1 MTNIVNMKNTL
12 TLFLMAA
19 LSLTLPAVWT
29 PAVAQNEPAPGEG
42 TRLLAHRGGRAEIDE
57 NTIEAF
63 AHAFDSGCSAFETDV
78 RMSKDGALMILH
90 DNDFNRVCGDPRA
103 PEEMTAEEIRALRT
117 KDGHKIPFLD
127 DVLDFLSE
135 HDWAYVEFELKCSDA
150 NRYPQA
156 RLEEYLDKVAAA
168 VYAAKPEHSVY
179 LMTSFD
185 TRAMEY
191 LVAKHPEADPML
203 ITGSPCCDK
212 TIAQCESLGLKR
224 LAATIDGSSRSALAA
239 AHKAGIRVNLW
250 PTTRVQDIHLAWLL
264 GADYICT
271 DIPALA
277 VEYICREGLPI
288 RTAPGK

>member
-1 MTNIVNMKNTL
+1 MMKKTIL
-12 TLFLMAA
+12 CTMAVIA
-19 LSLTLPAVWT
+19 TVICTSWQPLR
-29 PAVAQNEPAPGEG
+29 AQNEPAPGEG
-42 TRLLAHRGGRAEIDE
+42 ARLLAHRGGRAEIDE
-57 NTIEAF
+57 NTLEAF
-63 AHAFDSGCSAFETDV
+63 AHAFDSGCTAFETDV

-117 KDGHKIPFLD
+117 KDGHRIPFLD
-127 DVLDFLSE
+127 EVLDFLSR
-135 HDWAYVEFELKCSDA
+135 HDWAYVEFELKCSDV

-185 TRAMEY
+185 TRAMRY
-191 LVAKHPEADPML
+191 LTVKHPEADPML
-203 ITGSPCCDK
+203 ITGKPCNGE
-212 TIAQCESLGLKR
+212 TIGLCQALGVRR
-224 LAATIDGSSRSALAA
+224 LACTIGGSSRETLAA
-239 AHKAGIRVNLW
+239 AHKAGLRVNLW
-250 PTTRVQDIHLAWLL
+250 PTTRVEDVHLAWLL

-271 DIPALA
+271 DIPAEA
-277 VEYICREGLPI
+277 VRYIAARSLPI